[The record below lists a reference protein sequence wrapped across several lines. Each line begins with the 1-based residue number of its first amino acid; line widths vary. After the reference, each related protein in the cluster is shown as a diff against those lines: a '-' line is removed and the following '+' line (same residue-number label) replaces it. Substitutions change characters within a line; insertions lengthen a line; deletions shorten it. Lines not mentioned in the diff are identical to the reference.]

1 MSTRK
6 QPPKTFEEQ
15 RAAVLHAVGARGY
28 EMPPAPDPE
37 RARAALD
44 ALLDSR
50 PQLAALALGLVT
62 AAVDSGTV
70 VTDGR
75 PMSSFEIVRTLRRGR
90 RAETLTERAA
100 MIEAEFPVELHPT
113 AFALAQLADTR
124 KAGEKAVEVTPGM
137 IRRAKAQGMK
147 PTDIARLLKVTDSY
161 VYAVLRKAPDED
173 AAPVEKFLAEFTGL
187 MAQADQE
194 TYEARRAHVPGG
206 LTLYNYR
213 LDLFDGPEGEGW
225 QTYESGDLAGPP
237 NAEVNLAE
245 EVLAE
250 ADAEDE
256 EVAQHRARALVWEGP
271 EGDENDALHVHV
283 REPAALPEP
292 EFPVGEYKISTRSG
306 DQQ

>member
-6 QPPKTFEEQ
+6 QPPKTSEEQ
-15 RAAVLHAVGARGY
+15 RAAVLHALGARGY

-37 RARAALD
+37 QARAALD

-50 PQLAALALGLVT
+50 PQLAALALSLVT

-90 RAETLTERAA
+90 RAETLTARAA
-100 MIEAEFPVELHPT
+100 MIEADFPVELHPT
-113 AFALAQLADTR
+113 AFALAQLDDTR
-124 KAGEKAVEVTPGM
+124 KAGEKAVEVTPGL

-147 PTDIARLLKVTDSY
+147 PADIARLLKVTDSH
-161 VYAVLRKAPDED
+161 VYAVLRKTPDED
-173 AAPVEKFLAEFTGL
+173 AAAVERFLAEAAGR
-187 MAQADQE
+187 ADQE

-213 LDLFDGPEGEGW
+213 FELFDGPEGEGW
-225 QTYESGDLAGPP
+225 QTYESGHLAGPP

-271 EGDENDALHVHV
+271 EGDENDALYVHE
-283 REPAALPEP
+283 REPATLPEP
-292 EFPVGEYKISTRSG
+292 EFPVGE
-306 DQQ
+306 